1 MSSETISRSPKAF
14 DAEGANGTQ
23 LSKTPLS
30 GDGSMNNVRYVSD
43 EMALSGDPPEESGRA
58 SLSSPA
64 PAAGLDGGVGATPM
78 NVELNGTA
86 WQMVAGTDADEHGQV
101 ETLEHLQHLLETSPE
116 VVGPM
121 LMGALV
127 RLRAALQQI
136 PRDAD
141 AMHPITVPACDA
153 VLLTRSVLRGLR

>member
-1 MSSETISRSPKAF
+1 MKR
-14 DAEGANGTQ
+14 NG
-23 LSKTPLS
+23 LDNWKPGEPL
-30 GDGSMNNVRYVSD
+30 VS
-43 EMALSGDPPEESGRA
+43 LSGDPPEESGRA

-64 PAAGLDGGVGATPM
+64 PAAGLDGGIGATPM

-141 AMHPITVPACDA
+141 AMHPVAVPACDA